1 MKNSLDYSK
10 IYRPLQN
17 LIFKIF
23 HKRNMHSCFAD
34 LIKSNK
40 YDHII
45 DIGGA
50 DGVLLNYL
58 KDYNFKSYTCIEPDK
73 TLIENG
79 IKKNIR
85 DNVFFLNKGIERIDI
100 DEINKPNT
108 IIVLVGVIH
117 HINDEFVVNFLKKI
131 SNQSVLTIDGFFY
144 KGMHPISYCMKK
156 LDRGDYIRNLDG
168 YKKILKDFFYE
179 KKINYFFRY
188 FSHVI
193 FFKNIKSDDINK
205 FL

>member
-23 HKRNMHSCFAD
+23 HKKNMHSCFAD

-58 KDYNFKSYTCIEPDK
+58 EDYDFKSYSCIEPDK

-79 IKKNIR
+79 IKKILEIMF
-85 DNVFFLNKGIERIDI
+85 FFL
-100 DEINKPNT
+100 
-108 IIVLVGVIH
+108 
-117 HINDEFVVNFLKKI
+117 
-131 SNQSVLTIDGFFY
+131 
-144 KGMHPISYCMKK
+144 
-156 LDRGDYIRNLDG
+156 
-168 YKKILKDFFYE
+168 
-179 KKINYFFRY
+179 
-188 FSHVI
+188 
-193 FFKNIKSDDINK
+193 IKE
-205 FL
+205 